1 MGIVSR
7 VLTAAWEAAALGLGG
22 PGLPRPPRLAYVVL
36 TALGAVLATAGV
48 LLLREYFGAEGILI
62 LGIIG
67 VAIFWGWV
75 LRWLHAD
82 GRVTFSHV
90 LVIWLMASGTVM
102 GGASYYLAL
111 RGITDTL
118 ETLARYVMVETVAGS
133 AGYLAKSTMEN
144 VMGRKSP
151 PGQDA

>member
-7 VLTAAWEAAALGLGG
+7 LLTAAREAAALGLGG

-48 LLLREYFGAEGILI
+48 LLLRRYFGAEGILI

-75 LRWLHAD
+75 LR
-82 GRVTFSHV
+82 
-90 LVIWLMASGTVM
+90 
-102 GGASYYLAL
+102 
-111 RGITDTL
+111 
-118 ETLARYVMVETVAGS
+118 
-133 AGYLAKSTMEN
+133 
-144 VMGRKSP
+144 
-151 PGQDA
+151 